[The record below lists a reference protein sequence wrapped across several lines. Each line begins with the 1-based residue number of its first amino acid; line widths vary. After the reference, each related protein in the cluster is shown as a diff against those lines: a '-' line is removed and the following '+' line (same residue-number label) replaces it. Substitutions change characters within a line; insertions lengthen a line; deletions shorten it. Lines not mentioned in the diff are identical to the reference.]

1 MLPPVLLLLP
11 VVVLKC
17 KKPIKKSLVLLW
29 EFALL
34 APCLHFEPP
43 RLFLLLVE
51 EPPSH
56 SFRPSGAG
64 RERRADVGL
73 VLLLA
78 VLGGGGGGGGAG
90 AGGGGGDFVLDPPR
104 DRFS

>member
-1 MLPPVLLLLP
+1 MLLPVLLPL

-17 KKPIKKSLVLLW
+17 KKTIKKILVLLW
-29 EFALL
+29 KFALL
-34 APCLHFEPP
+34 APCLHLEPP

-51 EPPSH
+51 EPPSY
-56 SFRPSGAG
+56 SFPSSCAG
-64 RERRADVGL
+64 GERGADVGL

-90 AGGGGGDFVLDPPR
+90 AGGGGSDFVLDPPR